1 MIWGYPLEGTF
12 ARVISPTLHGF
23 EKFPEPRLG
32 FLACEK
38 STLKHKQFSSVW
50 IEGER

>member
-12 ARVISPTLHGF
+12 ARVISPTLHVF
-23 EKFPEPRLG
+23 EKIPEPRLG

-38 STLKHKQFSSVW
+38 FTLKYKKISSDWV
-50 IEGER
+50 EAER

>member
-1 MIWGYPLEGTF
+1 MIWGYPLEDSL
-12 ARVISPTLHGF
+12 ARVISPTLHDF
-23 EKFPEPRLG
+23 EKIPEPRLG

-50 IEGER
+50 IEGEC